1 MDITKRLTN
10 PLRPVSH
17 IPSQSIVFIFYSLI
31 NFDLRSSIYK
41 ISKKNLDLIHTAR
54 HFGAS
59 SKFCGSGGAIVGIYN
74 SDEQFENMRK
84 AFKKLNASIIKPQI
98 FEDEKSNLIN
108 WKAASNN

>member
-1 MDITKRLTN
+1 MPELPEVETVKKALLKNDLTLLN
-10 PLRPVSH
+10 T
-17 IPSQSIVFIFYSLI
+17 LI
-31 NFDLRSSIYK
+31 NRNFDLRASIYK

-54 HFGAS
+54 HLGAS

-108 WKAASNN
+108 